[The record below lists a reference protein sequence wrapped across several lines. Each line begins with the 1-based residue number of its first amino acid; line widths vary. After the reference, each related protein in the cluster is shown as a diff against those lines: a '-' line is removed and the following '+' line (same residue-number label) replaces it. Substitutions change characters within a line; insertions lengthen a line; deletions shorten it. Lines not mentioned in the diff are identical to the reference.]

1 MEVIVRLVR
10 TVMRAFY
17 TDEEI
22 AVVVRLCLRKGGP

>member
-22 AVVVRLCLRKGGP
+22 AVVVRPCSGGGC